1 MFDIVKQIYGKGNTK
16 TARFEGANFKTGPNH
31 KTLGHRSYVMA
42 TPSITDLQSLVN
54 RLTADNNRLRNLVKL
69 YEATFAAMK
78 PGKYYVCS
86 DDGEVS
92 SSYWKSGAAEQFAS
106 ELAADG
112 TGATV
117 VLVTRRYEAE
127 PAPRED
133 FGVLPGVDYPATTSL
148 EVAKIFGKRHDNV
161 VRDIRSII
169 DNCPKRFTALNFE
182 ASNYLDNTGRSLPMF
197 IIFKDGFTLLVMGYT
212 GPEAMRFKLAY
223 IEAFNALET
232 ELQRQREGALPP
244 ADALAPSQ
252 QAQLKALVDAKVGM
266 LPKEHQRKGYGEV
279 WSRFA
284 RHFEIAKYTQLP
296 PERMSEAVEYLIG
309 LELKVAEPALPDMRS
324 LPRFASYDRY
334 AASIEAAYTILS
346 RLNMHDVQFSQA
358 RLGTHPLRGADCSRF
373 YNAVMRE
380 VQISAAM
387 VDAARNALNNA
398 LELRQI
404 AETVW

>member
-1 MFDIVKQIYGKGNTK
+1 MSQCELMPMP
-16 TARFEGANFKTGPNH
+16 A
-31 KTLGHRSYVMA
+31 
-42 TPSITDLQSLVN
+42 PS
-54 RLTADNNRLRNLVKL
+54 
-69 YEATFAAMK
+69 
-78 PGKYYVCS
+78 
-86 DDGEVS
+86 
-92 SSYWKSGAAEQFAS
+92 
-106 ELAADG
+106 
-112 TGATV
+112 V
-117 VLVTRRYEAE
+117 VLHDGR
-127 PAPRED
+127 
-133 FGVLPGVDYPATTSL
+133 PATTSL
-148 EVAKIFGKRHDNV
+148 EIAKFFGKRHTDV
-161 VRDIRSII
+161 LRDINNILP
-169 DNCPKRFTALNFE
+169 NCPEKFSQRNF
-182 ASNYLDNTGRSLPMF
+182 ASANYLDDQAKNRPMF
-197 IIFKDGFTLLVMGYT
+197 IIFKDGFILLVMGYT
-212 GPEAMRFKLAY
+212 GKKALVIKLAY
-223 IEAFNALET
+223 IEAFNALEA

-296 PERMSEAVEYLIG
+296 PERMAEAVEDLIG
-309 LELKVAEPALPDMRS
+309 LELKVAELALPDMRS

>member
-1 MFDIVKQIYGKGNTK
+1 MSQCELMPMP
-16 TARFEGANFKTGPNH
+16 A
-31 KTLGHRSYVMA
+31 
-42 TPSITDLQSLVN
+42 PS
-54 RLTADNNRLRNLVKL
+54 
-69 YEATFAAMK
+69 
-78 PGKYYVCS
+78 
-86 DDGEVS
+86 
-92 SSYWKSGAAEQFAS
+92 
-106 ELAADG
+106 
-112 TGATV
+112 V
-117 VLVTRRYEAE
+117 VLHDGR
-127 PAPRED
+127 
-133 FGVLPGVDYPATTSL
+133 PATTSL
-148 EVAKIFGKRHDNV
+148 EIAKFFGKRHTDV
-161 VRDIRSII
+161 LRDINNILP
-169 DNCPKRFTALNFE
+169 NCPEKFSQRNF
-182 ASNYLDNTGRSLPMF
+182 ASANYLDDQAKNRPMF
-197 IIFKDGFTLLVMGYT
+197 IIFKDGFILLVMGYT
-212 GPEAMRFKLAY
+212 GKKALVIKLAY
-223 IEAFNALET
+223 IEAFNALEA
-232 ELQRQREGALPP
+232 ELQRQREGTLPP

-296 PERMSEAVEYLIG
+296 PERMAEAVEYLIG

>member
-1 MFDIVKQIYGKGNTK
+1 MSQ
-16 TARFEGANFKTGPNH
+16 
-31 KTLGHRSYVMA
+31 
-42 TPSITDLQSLVN
+42 
-54 RLTADNNRLRNLVKL
+54 
-69 YEATFAAMK
+69 
-78 PGKYYVCS
+78 C
-86 DDGEVS
+86 
-92 SSYWKSGAAEQFAS
+92 
-106 ELAADG
+106 ELMPM
-112 TGATV
+112 
-117 VLVTRRYEAE
+117 
-127 PAPRED
+127 PAPS
-133 FGVLPGVDYPATTSL
+133 GVLHDGRPATTSL
-148 EVAKIFGKRHDNV
+148 EIAKFFGKRHTDV
-161 VRDIRSII
+161 LRDINNILP
-169 DNCPKRFTALNFE
+169 NCPEKFSQRNF
-182 ASNYLDNTGRSLPMF
+182 ASANYLDDQAKNRPMY
-197 IIFKDGFTLLVMGYT
+197 IIYRDGFMLLVMGYT
-212 GPEAMRFKLAY
+212 GKKALVIKLAY
-223 IEAFNALET
+223 IEAFNALEA

>member
-1 MFDIVKQIYGKGNTK
+1 MSQ
-16 TARFEGANFKTGPNH
+16 
-31 KTLGHRSYVMA
+31 
-42 TPSITDLQSLVN
+42 
-54 RLTADNNRLRNLVKL
+54 
-69 YEATFAAMK
+69 
-78 PGKYYVCS
+78 C
-86 DDGEVS
+86 
-92 SSYWKSGAAEQFAS
+92 
-106 ELAADG
+106 ELMPM
-112 TGATV
+112 
-117 VLVTRRYEAE
+117 
-127 PAPRED
+127 PAPSVVFHDGR
-133 FGVLPGVDYPATTSL
+133 PATTSL
-148 EVAKIFGKRHDNV
+148 EIAKFFGKRHTDV
-161 VRDIRSII
+161 LRDINNILP
-169 DNCPKRFTALNFE
+169 NCPEKFSQRNF
-182 ASNYLDNTGRSLPMF
+182 ASANYLDDQSKNRPMF
-197 IIFKDGFTLLVMGYT
+197 IIFKDGFILLVMGYT
-212 GPEAMRFKLAY
+212 GKKALVIKLAY
-223 IEAFNALET
+223 IEAFNALEA

-296 PERMSEAVEYLIG
+296 PERMAEAVEYLIG
-309 LELKVAEPALPDMRS
+309 LELKVAEPALPDMKS

>member
-1 MFDIVKQIYGKGNTK
+1 MSQCELMPMP
-16 TARFEGANFKTGPNH
+16 A
-31 KTLGHRSYVMA
+31 
-42 TPSITDLQSLVN
+42 PS
-54 RLTADNNRLRNLVKL
+54 
-69 YEATFAAMK
+69 
-78 PGKYYVCS
+78 
-86 DDGEVS
+86 
-92 SSYWKSGAAEQFAS
+92 
-106 ELAADG
+106 
-112 TGATV
+112 V
-117 VLVTRRYEAE
+117 VLHDGR
-127 PAPRED
+127 
-133 FGVLPGVDYPATTSL
+133 PATTSL
-148 EVAKIFGKRHDNV
+148 EIAKFFGKRHTDV
-161 VRDIRSII
+161 LRDINNILP
-169 DNCPKRFTALNFE
+169 NCPEKFSQRNF
-182 ASNYLDNTGRSLPMF
+182 ASANYLDDQAKNRPLF
-197 IIFKDGFTLLVMGYT
+197 IIFKDGFILLVMGYT
-212 GPEAMRFKLAY
+212 GKKALVIKLAY
-223 IEAFNALET
+223 IEAFNALEA

-296 PERMSEAVEYLIG
+296 PERMAEAVEYLIG

>member
-1 MFDIVKQIYGKGNTK
+1 MPMP
-16 TARFEGANFKTGPNH
+16 A
-31 KTLGHRSYVMA
+31 
-42 TPSITDLQSLVN
+42 PS
-54 RLTADNNRLRNLVKL
+54 
-69 YEATFAAMK
+69 
-78 PGKYYVCS
+78 
-86 DDGEVS
+86 
-92 SSYWKSGAAEQFAS
+92 
-106 ELAADG
+106 
-112 TGATV
+112 V
-117 VLVTRRYEAE
+117 VLHDGR
-127 PAPRED
+127 
-133 FGVLPGVDYPATTSL
+133 PATTSL
-148 EVAKIFGKRHDNV
+148 EIAKFFGKRHTDV
-161 VRDIRSII
+161 LRDINNILP
-169 DNCPKRFTALNFE
+169 NCPEKFSQRNF
-182 ASNYLDNTGRSLPMF
+182 ASANYLDDQAKNRPMF
-197 IIFKDGFTLLVMGYT
+197 IIFKDGFILLVMGYT
-212 GPEAMRFKLAY
+212 GKKALVIKLAY
-223 IEAFNALET
+223 IEAFNALEA

-284 RHFEIAKYTQLP
+284 RHFEIAKYTQLS
-296 PERMSEAVEYLIG
+296 PERMAEAVEYLIG

>member
-1 MFDIVKQIYGKGNTK
+1 MSQCELMSMP
-16 TARFEGANFKTGPNH
+16 A
-31 KTLGHRSYVMA
+31 
-42 TPSITDLQSLVN
+42 PS
-54 RLTADNNRLRNLVKL
+54 
-69 YEATFAAMK
+69 
-78 PGKYYVCS
+78 
-86 DDGEVS
+86 
-92 SSYWKSGAAEQFAS
+92 
-106 ELAADG
+106 
-112 TGATV
+112 V
-117 VLVTRRYEAE
+117 VLHDGR
-127 PAPRED
+127 
-133 FGVLPGVDYPATTSL
+133 PATTSL
-148 EVAKIFGKRHDNV
+148 EIAKFFGKRHTDV
-161 VRDIRSII
+161 LRDINNILP
-169 DNCPKRFTALNFE
+169 NCPEKFSQRNF
-182 ASNYLDNTGRSLPMF
+182 ASANYLDDQAKNRPMF
-197 IIFKDGFTLLVMGYT
+197 IIFKDGFILLVMGYT
-212 GPEAMRFKLAY
+212 GKKALVIKLAY
-223 IEAFNALET
+223 IEAFNALEA

>member
-1 MFDIVKQIYGKGNTK
+1 MSQCELMPMP
-16 TARFEGANFKTGPNH
+16 A
-31 KTLGHRSYVMA
+31 
-42 TPSITDLQSLVN
+42 PS
-54 RLTADNNRLRNLVKL
+54 
-69 YEATFAAMK
+69 
-78 PGKYYVCS
+78 
-86 DDGEVS
+86 
-92 SSYWKSGAAEQFAS
+92 
-106 ELAADG
+106 
-112 TGATV
+112 V
-117 VLVTRRYEAE
+117 VLHDGR
-127 PAPRED
+127 
-133 FGVLPGVDYPATTSL
+133 PATTSL
-148 EVAKIFGKRHDNV
+148 EIAKFFGKRHTDV
-161 VRDIRSII
+161 LRDINNILP
-169 DNCPKRFTALNFE
+169 NCPEKFSQRNF
-182 ASNYLDNTGRSLPMF
+182 ASANYLDDQAKNRPMF
-197 IIFKDGFTLLVMGYT
+197 IIFKDGFILLVMGYT
-212 GPEAMRFKLAY
+212 GKKALVIKLAY
-223 IEAFNALET
+223 IEAFNALEA

-309 LELKVAEPALPDMRS
+309 LELQVAEPALPDMRS

>member
-1 MFDIVKQIYGKGNTK
+1 MSQCELMPMP
-16 TARFEGANFKTGPNH
+16 A
-31 KTLGHRSYVMA
+31 
-42 TPSITDLQSLVN
+42 PS
-54 RLTADNNRLRNLVKL
+54 
-69 YEATFAAMK
+69 
-78 PGKYYVCS
+78 
-86 DDGEVS
+86 
-92 SSYWKSGAAEQFAS
+92 
-106 ELAADG
+106 
-112 TGATV
+112 V
-117 VLVTRRYEAE
+117 VLHDGR
-127 PAPRED
+127 
-133 FGVLPGVDYPATTSL
+133 PATTSL
-148 EVAKIFGKRHDNV
+148 EIAKFFGKRHTDV
-161 VRDIRSII
+161 LRDINNILP
-169 DNCPKRFTALNFE
+169 NCPEKFSQRNF
-182 ASNYLDNTGRSLPMF
+182 ASANYLDDQAKNRPMF
-197 IIFKDGFTLLVMGYT
+197 IIFKDGFILLVMGDT
-212 GPEAMRFKLAY
+212 GKKALVIKLAY
-223 IEAFNALET
+223 IEAFNALEA

-296 PERMSEAVEYLIG
+296 PERMAEAVEYLIG